1 VKQKQVLRT
10 GPNLILA
17 VLALSGTSFSLLQS
31 LVAPAIPELQHNLNT
46 SAGGIAWLLTAF
58 LLASSVATPIVSR
71 FGDMFGKRSVLLAV
85 LGLLWAGTLVCA
97 LANTLWVLVIG
108 RVIQGAGGAVIP
120 LSIGIIRDELPS
132 KRIAPGIGLMSSI
145 LGVGGGLGIVLAGP
159 IIDSLDVHWLF
170 WMPLLTLSVA
180 FIATWGMVPES
191 PVRSLGRVN
200 WRAALLLS
208 LGLGGLL
215 LAVSEGPNWGW
226 ASLRFWGLIAMSASV
241 LTFWVRTELR
251 SPEPLVDMRVMRLRG
266 VWTTN
271 LASLLIG
278 YGMFS
283 SFLLIPSLIQVPES
297 TGFGLGA
304 SVTEAGLY
312 MLPIALVMSIAGPL
326 SGRLDERF
334 GSKLSMI
341 VGSASTTGAFA
352 FIALLHAQPW
362 QFLTFSVFFGIG
374 IGTAFAAMGN
384 LIVAAVPQQQTS
396 VATGMNSIV
405 RYVGGSFGSQIA
417 ASIIA
422 VYTVSTGLP
431 TEQGFITGFWVS
443 AAIVA
448 LGTVVSLFIPGR
460 RTTRLEEGTF

>member
-1 VKQKQVLRT
+1 VKQEQAPRT
-10 GPNLILA
+10 QPGLILV
-17 VLALSGTSFSLLQS
+17 VLALSGISFSLLQS
-31 LVAPAIPELQHNLNT
+31 LVAPAVPELQVSLRA
-46 SAGGIAWLLTAF
+46 SASGIAWVLTAF

-71 FGDMFGKRSVLLAV
+71 FGDMFGKRGVLLGV

-97 LANTLWVLVIG
+97 LANTLWVLIVG

-120 LSIGIIRDELPS
+120 LAMGIIRDELPA

-145 LGVGGGLGIVLAGP
+145 LGIGGGLGIVLAGP
-159 IIDSLDVHWLF
+159 LVDGVGVHWLF
-170 WMPLLTLSVA
+170 WMPLLTLGA
-180 FIATWGMVPES
+180 ALIATWALVPES
-191 PVRSLGRVN
+191 PVRSPGRIN
-200 WRAALLLS
+200 WYAALLLS

-215 LAVSEGPNWGW
+215 LAVSEGQNWGW
-226 ASLRFWGLIAMSASV
+226 GSTRFWGLIAASSAV
-241 LTFWVRTELR
+241 LAFWVRAELR
-251 SPEPLVDMRVMRLRG
+251 SAEPLVDMGVMRLRG

-283 SFLLIPSLIQVPES
+283 SFLLIPSLVQVPES
-297 TGFGLGA
+297 TGFGLEA
-304 SVTEAGLY
+304 SVTQAGLY

-334 GSKLSMI
+334 GSKLWMI
-341 VGSASTTGAFA
+341 VGAASTTGAFVL
-352 FIALLHAQPW
+352 IALLHTQAW
-362 QFLTFSVFFGIG
+362 QFLTFSVLLGIG
-374 IGTAFAAMGN
+374 IGMAFAAMGN

-422 VYTVSTGLP
+422 VHTLANGLP
-431 TEQGFITGFWVS
+431 TEQGFIMGFWVS
-443 AAIVA
+443 AGIVA
-448 LGTVVSLFIPGR
+448 LGTVVSLFIPSRG
-460 RTTRLEEGTF
+460 GTKSKGLQ

>member
-1 VKQKQVLRT
+1 VRQRQALRT

-31 LVAPAIPELQHNLNT
+31 LVAPAIPELQEGLGT
-46 SAGGIAWLLTAF
+46 SASGIAWVLTAF

-71 FGDMFGKRSVLLAV
+71 FGDMFGKRGVLLGV
-85 LGLLWAGTLVCA
+85 LGLLWVGTLVCA
-97 LANTLWVLVIG
+97 LANTLWVLIIG

-120 LSIGIIRDELPS
+120 LAMGIIRDEFPP
-132 KRIAPGIGLMSSI
+132 KRVAPGIGLMSSI
-145 LGVGGGLGIVLAGP
+145 LGIGGGLGIVLAGP
-159 IIDSLDVHWLF
+159 LIDSLDVHWLF
-170 WMPLLTLSVA
+170 WMPLVTLGAA
-180 FIATWGMVPES
+180 FIATWAMVPES
-191 PVRSLGRVN
+191 PVLSPGRVN
-200 WRAALLLS
+200 WYAALLLS

-215 LAVSEGPNWGW
+215 LAVSEGHNWGW
-226 ASLRFWGLIAMSASV
+226 GSMRFWELIAASAGI
-241 LTFWVRTELR
+241 LAFWVRTELR
-251 SPEPLVDMRVMRLRG
+251 SSEPLVDMSVMRLRG

-283 SFLLIPSLIQVPES
+283 SFLLIPSLIQVPTS

-304 SVTEAGLY
+304 SVTQAGLY
-312 MLPIALVMSIAGPL
+312 MLPIAVVMSISGPL

-341 VGSASTTGAFA
+341 AGSASTTGAFVL
-352 FIALLHAQPW
+352 IALLHTKPW
-362 QFLTFSVFFGIG
+362 QFLTFSVLLGIG
-374 IGTAFAAMGN
+374 IGMAFAAMGN
-384 LIVAAVPQQQTS
+384 LIVAAVPQQHTS

-422 VYTVSTGLP
+422 IYAVANGAP

-443 AAIVA
+443 AGIVA
-448 LGTVVSLFIPGR
+448 IGTIVSFFIPSR
-460 RTTRLEEGTF
+460 RATRP